1 MINPIKF
8 FSHPSKHPVNTALF
22 LLLCGVCTSFLSCTS
37 DPSDGLFSD
46 ISQVNLDNIPNRADL
61 RILDIAF
68 DSAGRIYIC
77 SRKGQVFSV
86 SKHTVKEIKPSV
98 IEESTPWIPR
108 AISIDQ
114 SYKLY
119 VAGPYYVWLFDTS
132 GESLGGF
139 ETNISNPISISVAGD
154 GMVYIAGPKGGYLLH
169 QYGKNGEKK
178 PVIEAFKESSQE
190 EDSERAI
197 VFERKDMESFQIKMS
212 SNKKNSGEK
221 PVIKRV
227 IKSLPKKNDEGEF
240 TININSDK
248 GPQNKALMMANPPS
262 EGVVRAWKNGIVF
275 ATKTPYGLV
284 AYQEEQVVT
293 RHQRPELGF
302 ESESKTNISG
312 NNIEIKVQETGK
324 GIGVTVTDEFVFY
337 CYSLPKSEIYLDI
350 YDHNLNLVEIDV
362 GIDGTLMGADKEGYL
377 YLKRKVDDREELFR
391 AKFNPE
397 RLRKSS

>member
-8 FSHPSKHPVNTALF
+8 FFRSPKHSVNSILF
-22 LLLCGVCTSFLSCTS
+22 LLLYGACASFISCASNSS
-37 DPSDGLFSD
+37 DSLFSD

-77 SRKGQVFSV
+77 NRKGQVFSI
-86 SKHTVKEIKPSV
+86 SKRTVKEIKPSV

-114 SYKLY
+114 NYKLY

-169 QYGKNGEKK
+169 QYGKNGEEK

-190 EDSERAI
+190 EDSGTAV

-240 TININSDK
+240 TININPDK

-284 AYQEEQVVT
+284 AYQDEQVVT
-293 RHQRPELGF
+293 KHQRPELGF

-312 NNIEIKVQETGK
+312 NNIEIKVQDTGK
-324 GIGVTVTDEFVFY
+324 GIGVTVTDDFVFY
-337 CYSLPKSEIYLDI
+337 CYSLPGSDIYIDI

-362 GIDGTLMGADKEGYL
+362 GIEGTLLGADKEGYL
-377 YLKRKVDDREELFR
+377 YLKRKVDGREELFR

-397 RLRKSS
+397 SLRESQ